1 MSKTPRTDA
10 AMKWLE
16 GEFISNDIVEHIRT
30 TMLHLE
36 IELLAARAELRQIKG
51 SLKSE

>member
-10 AMKWLE
+10 AMKWLA
-16 GEFISNDIVEHIRT
+16 GEFISNDIVEHIRI

-36 IELLAARAELRQIKG
+36 IELLAAQAELRQVKG
-51 SLKSE
+51 RKDNE